1 MLYEIMNNKAILK
14 IRHQPSGG
22 SEWVAEL
29 VGADPKFEFKR
40 NFLKPIEKEWSRS
53 GKTGLTMYEIEEGK
67 IYEYNEPWR
76 GREFITLINGQIVY
90 LTKRE
95 VEEMFKSDVSIKIQ
109 LLKKEIEETFK
120 NKEVI

>member
-1 MLYEIMNNKAILK
+1 MMYEVKNNKAILK

-53 GKTGLTMYEIEEGK
+53 GKTGLTTYEISEDK

-76 GREFITLINGQIVY
+76 GREFIALIGGRIVY
-90 LTKRE
+90 LTKKE
-95 VEEMFKSDVSIKIQ
+95 VEEMLKSDVSIKIQ
-109 LLKKEIEETFK
+109 LLKKEIEETLK
-120 NKEVI
+120 RKEA